1 MIPLLG
7 DAYEFP
13 AVSRALAEPDGLLA
27 VGGDL
32 SSGRLLAGY
41 QRGIFPWFS
50 PGDPIL
56 WWAPSQ
62 RMVLQPD
69 RLRVTRSLAKSLRN
83 KPYTFCFDRDFEAVM
98 RACAAPRAGQ
108 SGTWITEDMIAAY
121 CALHAAGH
129 AHSAEVWQQ
138 GRLVGGLYGVAVG
151 RMFYGESMF
160 HRVTDTS
167 KIAVVRLAEVLFGN
181 GFGMIDC
188 QLFTPHL
195 ESLGAQLIPRAEFVA
210 RLETYIRQPAPAS
223 LWATEFCN
231 EPS

>member
-7 DAYEFP
+7 DAYVFP
-13 AVSRALAEPDGLLA
+13 PLSRALSDPDGLLA

-32 SSGRLLAGY
+32 ASGRLLAGY

-56 WWAPSQ
+56 WWSPSQ
-62 RMVLQPD
+62 RMVLEPGQ
-69 RLRVTRSLAKSLRN
+69 LRITRSLAKSLRN
-83 KPYTFCFDRDFEAVM
+83 KQYSFRFDSAFEQVM
-98 RACAAPRAGQ
+98 RGCAAPRDGQ
-108 SGTWITEDMIAAY
+108 AGTWISEDMIAAY
-121 CALHAAGH
+121 CRLHAEGH

-138 GRLVGGLYGVAVG
+138 GQLVGGLYGVAVG
-151 RMFYGESMF
+151 RMFFGESMF
-160 HRVTDTS
+160 HRATDAS
-167 KIAVVRLAEVLFGN
+167 KIALVQLANVLFAH

-195 ESLGAQLIPRAEFVA
+195 ESLGAHLVSRAEFIA
-210 RLETYIRQPAPAS
+210 RLETYTQQLAPTA